1 MANWGAPLTLLKRTP
16 QPLGDELFQALSAQH
31 DQAAAVRRQL
41 ERLWVSYR
49 DLATSHWYTEFP
61 RHTQSR
67 FWEMYLAVS
76 LREAG
81 LSLARLPDNSP
92 DVRTALVDGRHCWFE
107 AVAVGAG
114 DLSNADHVSDF
125 PARRGG
131 PIVAERV
138 PEEQILLR
146 LTGGIRAK
154 RIQRAK
160 QLRQRIIGRRD
171 PYVIAINCG
180 AIPRAW
186 FSGQFPWIVKA
197 VFPIGHQFATFDVQ
211 TREIADTGWTSRLN
225 ISRVNDQKVATQ
237 LFASPRGLGIS
248 AIVYSST
255 HLGRLCTDEDI
266 ICGDDLV
273 LVHNPFALNPLPRGF
288 LGRGEEWHA
297 RLEGDEV
304 VVERLA

>member
-1 MANWGAPLTLLKRTP
+1 MANWGAPPSLLERVS
-16 QPLGDELFQALSAQH
+16 QPLGDELFQAISAQH
-31 DQAAAVRRQL
+31 DQAAAIRRQL

-49 DLATSHWYTEFP
+49 DLATAHWYTEFP

-81 LSLARLPDNSP
+81 LSLVPLPDNSP
-92 DVRTALVDGRHCWFE
+92 DARVEMADGRRCWFE

-125 PARRGG
+125 PTRRGG
-131 PIVAERV
+131 PVVAERV

-154 RIQRAK
+154 RVQRAK
-160 QLRQRIIGRRD
+160 QLRQRIVNWRD

-186 FSGQFPWIVKA
+186 FSGQLPWIIKA

-211 TREIADTGWTSRLN
+211 TRQLADTGWASRLD
-225 ISRVNDQKVATQ
+225 ISRANGQKVATQ
-237 LFASPRGLGIS
+237 LFASPRGSGIS

-255 HLGRLCTDEDI
+255 HLGRLCTDEKV

-273 LVHNPFALNPLPRGF
+273 IVHNPFALNPLPRRF

-297 RLEGDEV
+297 RLERDEV

>member
-1 MANWGAPLTLLKRTP
+1 MENWRAPSSLLERSP
-16 QPLGDELFQALSAQH
+16 QPLGDQLFQAINAHH
-31 DQAAAVRRQL
+31 DQAAAIRRQL
-41 ERLWVSYR
+41 EGLWASYR
-49 DLATSHWYTEFP
+49 DLATSHWYAEFP

-76 LREAG
+76 LRGAG
-81 LSLARLPDNSP
+81 LSLAQLPDHSP
-92 DVRTALVDGRHCWFE
+92 DARITLSDGRKCWFE

-125 PARRGG
+125 SARQGG
-131 PIVAERV
+131 PIVAEKV

-160 QLRQRIIGRRD
+160 QLRQRIINWRD
-171 PYVIAINCG
+171 PYVIAINSG

-186 FSGQFPWIVKA
+186 FSSQFPWIIKA
-197 VFPIGHQFATFDVQ
+197 VYPIGYQFMTFDAR
-211 TREIADTGWTSRLN
+211 TKEIADTGWTSRLD
-225 ISRVNDQKVATQ
+225 ISRANGQKVATR
-237 LFASPRGLGIS
+237 LFASPRGAGIS

-255 HLGRLCTDEDI
+255 HLGQLCTDGKI

-273 LVHNPFALNPLPRGF
+273 VVHNPFARNPLPSGF
-288 LGRGEEWHA
+288 LGRGEEWRA
-297 RLEGDEV
+297 RLERDEFI
-304 VVERLA
+304 VERLS